1 MTSAVAAEAKEQT
14 MTDEDRRVFEGLFA
28 PQVIALVGASSD
40 EKKHTSRPQ
49 RSLRRHGFQG
59 KIVPINPKRDEIF
72 GDKAYPSLLEVPE
85 PIDHAFIMV
94 PAAAVPEA
102 IEQCI
107 QRRIPVATIY
117 ADGFAE
123 AGPEGR
129 KRQEELVA
137 RAQEGGVRLLGPNCS
152 GVLSTKPSS
161 ALSVNAA
168 IEQLDI
174 TPGSLAVISQSG
186 SMTGGLLSR
195 GLGRGVGFSKVVS
208 IGNESDITVGEITD
222 WLVDDP
228 ETGTILLF
236 LETIRDAPRLAAAA
250 RRAVEAGK
258 PVIAYKLGRSDVG
271 RSLAASHTGAMA
283 GSAEVS
289 DAFFNAHGILRIDN
303 LEAMFELPVLLGHH
317 RPSQH
322 HRVAVMSTTGGGAAT
337 VVDRLGSMGVE
348 VVTPSDAVVDA
359 LAGKGI
365 DIPRGPLTDL
375 THAGT
380 RADVYGAVL
389 DELVASDHCDLVL
402 AIAGSSA
409 QFQPEISAG
418 PLVRAGNHGKPLA
431 AFFAPHAPEALAQLG
446 ESDVAGFRTPE
457 SCADA
462 IRAWSQWTLP
472 SPAPEVDGR
481 AIAAVASTLSAMQGR
496 RPNERESA
504 DVFGALG
511 IRTAPAVVVPDDA
524 APDSVADLDI
534 EYPVVAK
541 ILSGDIPHKT
551 DAGGVVLKIQ
561 SAEALAEAIRTIRE
575 NVSTRH
581 PAANVDGVLVQK
593 MESGLA
599 EVILGFRRDPEV
611 GPVIVLGAGGVLAEV
626 YKDIAVRVAPVGIE
640 EARSMIEQVKGLA
653 VVRGYRGLPAGDT
666 EALAQAVVSLS
677 QLADDAVSEITE
689 AEINPL
695 LVLPEGAGVVAVDG
709 LVVSS
714 PQK

>member
-1 MTSAVAAEAKEQT
+1 MIDVYATEPKGASVNEQ
-14 MTDEDRRVFEGLFA
+14 DRRVFDALFA

-40 EKKHTSRPQ
+40 ETKHTSRPQ
-49 RSLRRHGFQG
+49 RSLRLHGYTG

-72 GDKAYPSLLEVPE
+72 GDRAYPSLLDVPDT
-85 PIDHAFIMV
+85 IDHAFIMV
-94 PAAAVPEA
+94 PAAAVPQT

-107 QRRIPVATIY
+107 ERRVPVATIY

-129 KRQEELVA
+129 RMQEELVA
-137 RAQEGGVRLLGPNCS
+137 RAREGGVRILGPNCS

-168 IEQLDI
+168 IEQLEI
-174 TPGSLAVISQSG
+174 KPGPLAVISQSG

-236 LETIRDAPRLAAAA
+236 LETIRDAPRLASAA

-271 RSLAASHTGAMA
+271 RRLAASHTGAMA
-283 GSAEVS
+283 GSAEVA
-289 DAFFNAHGILRIDN
+289 DAFFTAHGILRIDN
-303 LEAMFELPVLLGHH
+303 LETMFELPTLLANKG
-317 RPSQH
+317 PSKQ

-337 VVDRLGSMGVE
+337 VVDRLGTMDVE
-348 VVTPSDAVVDA
+348 VVSPSEAVVAA

-409 QFQPEISAG
+409 QFQPEISVG
-418 PLVRAGNHGKPLA
+418 PLLRAGNQGKPLA
-431 AFFAPHAPEALAQLG
+431 AFFAPHASEALRQLG
-446 ESDVAGFRTPE
+446 ESNVAGFRTPE

-462 IRAWSQWTLP
+462 VRAWSQWKLP
-472 SPAPEVDGR
+472 MPVPAVDR
-481 AIAAVASTLSAMQGR
+481 PSLAAVADSIAALNGR
-496 RPNERESA
+496 RPNELESA
-504 DVFGALG
+504 AVFGALG
-511 IRTAPAVVVPDDA
+511 IRTAPAVVVSGEADA
-524 APDSVADLDI
+524 ESVSAMDI

-541 ILSGDIPHKT
+541 VLSADIPHKT
-551 DAGGVVLKIQ
+551 DAGGVVLRIKSPEELLQAIQ
-561 SAEALAEAIRTIRE
+561 DIRGNIAR
-575 NVSTRH
+575 RH
-581 PAANVDGVLVQK
+581 PDASVDGVLVQR
-593 MESGLA
+593 MEAGLA

-611 GPVIVLGAGGVLAEV
+611 GPVVVLGVGGVLAEV
-626 YKDIAVRVAPVGIE
+626 YKDIAIRVAPVGID

-653 VVRGYRGLPAGDT
+653 VVRGYRGLPLGDT

-677 QLADDAVSEITE
+677 QLADDSVQQIAE

-695 LVLPEGAGVVAVDG
+695 LVLPIGAGVVAVDG
-709 LVVSS
+709 LVICS
-714 PQK
+714 QGT